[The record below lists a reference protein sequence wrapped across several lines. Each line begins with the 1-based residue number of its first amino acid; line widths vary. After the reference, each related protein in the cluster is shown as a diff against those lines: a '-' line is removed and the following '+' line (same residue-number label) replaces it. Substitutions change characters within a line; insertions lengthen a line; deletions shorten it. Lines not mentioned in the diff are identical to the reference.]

1 MHDWAQLTRNRQRDS
16 NGNYIFTME
25 ELVDNYVTFL
35 VAGGDPTAHTITF
48 AIYEIVSV
56 SGQL

>member
-1 MHDWAQLTRNRQRDS
+1 M
-16 NGNYIFTME
+16 FTME

-48 AIYEIVSV
+48 AIYEIVSLSAWQEFV
-56 SGQL
+56 PFHVKSPDIIVC